1 MQAQQRIKLVV
12 DWLITKG
19 IPRYIY
25 AYTRHTSQSNLIG
38 VMG

>member
-1 MQAQQRIKLVV
+1 MQAQQNIKLFV

-25 AYTRHTSQSNLIG
+25 AYTRHTMS
-38 VMG
+38 V